1 MAEVD
6 LLRLYPK
13 SKRPIDE
20 RASTVT
26 EADRELSRQF
36 GKDYF
41 DGDRKH
47 GYGGYRYHPRFWQPT
62 VSLFRDY
69 YALPENARIL
79 DIGCGK
85 GFMLHDFKQLMPGA
99 TVQGIDISEYAV
111 ANAIETM
118 KPFIVVGDAKAPPF
132 PNKSFDLV
140 TAINTIHNLP
150 RQECRQAVMEIQ
162 RVSRGN
168 AFLTVDAW
176 RTDEERERL
185 FRWVLTAKTMMRVD
199 DWKQL
204 FTEAGYTGDYFW
216 FIAE

>member
-1 MAEVD
+1 MAEIN
-6 LLRLYPK
+6 LLEFYPR

-20 RASTVT
+20 RAATVT

-47 GYGGYRYHPRFWQPT
+47 GYGGFSYHPRFWQST
-62 VSLFRDY
+62 VRHLQNHY
-69 YALPENARIL
+69 GLPPNARIL

-85 GFMLHDFKQLMPGA
+85 GFMLHDFKELMPDA
-99 TVQGIDISEYAV
+99 FVAGIDVSEYAV
-111 ANAIETM
+111 ANTIESM
-118 KPFIVVGDAKAPPF
+118 RPYVRVGDAKNLAF
-132 PNKSFDLV
+132 ADRSFDLV

-150 RQECRQAVMEIQ
+150 PAECMQALKEIQ

-168 AFLTVDAW
+168 SFITVDAW
-176 RTDEERERL
+176 RTAEERDRL
-185 FRWVLTAKTMMRVD
+185 FRWVLTAKTMMHVD

-204 FTEAGYTGDYFW
+204 FTEAGYTGDYYW